1 MSLQT
6 NQTRVPGL
14 ASVIVPSYNKAP
26 YIRATLDSIADQ
38 TYGDI
43 EIVVV
48 DDASSDESVEVVRA
62 WAAAHPTPL
71 TLLEHE
77 ENLGVCRTL
86 NDGLAFAKGE
96 YISCLAAD
104 DRYLP
109 HKIASHV
116 QLLTDN
122 PRASF
127 AYGDTRIEDP
137 EGRILQESFTYAYQQ
152 GRFRQG
158 DIFLDLLTAN
168 FIAALTVTM
177 RASALDEVG
186 PYDESL
192 PYEDYD
198 MWLRLSRVGG
208 VVSSET
214 IDCVYLETPR
224 SLSKTLGQQLDI
236 GHLMILSKYR
246 HAPGVN
252 RRRLDDLA
260 VRYARKAA
268 RNGPSGENYFR
279 RIEDLTR
286 IASIYGSLSFA
297 LRSVA
302 EELGGTDSAAQVRL
316 RNAAARV
323 KRLDPR
329 RNRP

>member
-1 MSLQT
+1 MNLQPV
-6 NQTRVPGL
+6 QKAIPGL
-14 ASVIVPSYNKAP
+14 ASVIIPSYNKAP
-26 YIRATLDSIADQ
+26 YIRATLDSLAAQ
-38 TYGDI
+38 TYPDV
-43 EIVVV
+43 EIIVV

-62 WAAAHPTPL
+62 WAASHSLPL

-77 ENLGVCRTL
+77 ENRGVCRTL
-86 NDGLAFAKGE
+86 NDGLAVARGE

-116 QLLTDN
+116 QLLADN

-127 AYGDTRIEDP
+127 VYGDARIEDP
-137 EGRILQESFTYAYQQ
+137 DGRILQESFTYAYQG

-158 DIFLDLLTAN
+158 NVFTDLLTAN

-177 RASALDEVG
+177 RASALDAVG

-198 MWLRLSRVGG
+198 MWLRLARVGE

-236 GHLMILSKYR
+236 GHLMIVAKYR
-246 HAPGVN
+246 HSAGVN
-252 RRRLDDLA
+252 RRQLDDLA
-260 VRYARKAA
+260 VKYARNAA
-268 RNGPSGENYFR
+268 RNGPSGHSYFH
-279 RIEDLTR
+279 RIEELSQ
-286 IASIYGSLSFA
+286 IARMYGGWSFA

-302 EELGGTDSAAQVRL
+302 EELGGRNSAARIRL
-316 RNAAARV
+316 RNAVAKV
-323 KRLDPR
+323 KPLGLR
-329 RNRP
+329 RSSK